1 MLAAPG
7 IAAGRMTPPIE
18 VFCLLAVPGIAAA
31 RPGGA
36 TAVVAVAAFF
46 SIVGKLLVASAFFS
60 IVGKLLVSSAF
71 FSIVG
76 KLFGVISLCLPLDSM
91 IDAVFI

>member
-1 MLAAPG
+1 MLAVPG

-36 TAVVAVAAFF
+36 TAVVTVAAFF
-46 SIVGKLLVASAFFS
+46 SIVGQLLVASALFS
-60 IVGKLLVSSAF
+60 IVGELLVPAAFFSIAGELLVSSACA
-71 FSIVG
+71 SHWI
-76 KLFGVISLCLPLDSM
+76 PDR
-91 IDAVFI
+91 